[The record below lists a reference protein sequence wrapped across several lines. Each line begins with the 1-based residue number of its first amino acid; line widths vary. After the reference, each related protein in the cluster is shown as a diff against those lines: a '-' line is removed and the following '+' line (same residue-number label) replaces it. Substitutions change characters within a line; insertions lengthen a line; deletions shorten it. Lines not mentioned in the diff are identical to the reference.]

1 VISVGSFLLK
11 TLHVWTQSGHG
22 LPIFSGKDE
31 AADRVM
37 FSCVG
42 RTIALASQHGKEGVL
57 EGPHSVV
64 PFLPIGR
71 EWLHFVD
78 RRHQLTIS
86 EHRISRRT
94 NDSSFKAAK
103 PEAAL
108 GWLETD
114 RRAHCNPT
122 RMASIRRTSRQ
133 KLWFGDGVAGFSGA
147 WLHSLR
153 LQRATPPP
161 GSAAGRR
168 SWPMS
173 LLQTLKA

>member
-1 VISVGSFLLK
+1 LFLEIR
-11 TLHVWTQSGHG
+11 VQWSDFRW
-22 LPIFSGKDE
+22 IFSSKDAPRLDPIWPSITYILGNDE
-31 AADRVM
+31 AADWVM

-57 EGPHSVV
+57 ARTHPVV
-64 PFLPIGR
+64 PFLAIGR

-122 RMASIRRTSRQ
+122 RMASIRRP
-133 KLWFGDGVAGFSGA
+133 
-147 WLHSLR
+147 SLQQ
-153 LQRATPPP
+153 LLAADP
-161 GSAAGRR
+161 GQC
-168 SWPMS
+168 PYCNP
-173 LLQTLKA
+173 